1 LADASHSLPQHHL
14 SALLVRNVFDLTR
27 CVPER

>member
-1 LADASHSLPQHHL
+1 
-14 SALLVRNVFDLTR
+14 LLVRNVFDLTR